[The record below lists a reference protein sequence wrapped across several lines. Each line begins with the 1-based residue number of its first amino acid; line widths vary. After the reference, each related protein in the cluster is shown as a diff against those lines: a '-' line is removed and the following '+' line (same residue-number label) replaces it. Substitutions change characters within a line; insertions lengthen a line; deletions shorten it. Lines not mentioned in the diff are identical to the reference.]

1 MNDRIT
7 WIDLYLS
14 LSNAKDRESI
24 SKVLRRNPLRI
35 VELVRQTVTIGSFSD
50 EAETITVSELND
62 LRIFAATLI
71 AWIDIEFEQKKR
83 RERREKQEQEKQEK
97 REKRKKREKR

>member
-1 MNDRIT
+1 M
-7 WIDLYLS
+7 
-14 LSNAKDRESI
+14 
-24 SKVLRRNPLRI
+24 
-35 VELVRQTVTIGSFSD
+35 RQTVTIGSFSD